1 MKPEAEEKNGE
12 KPEAA
17 EAVGNTAG
25 NAGMLLCQLISTVL
39 TLGLD

>member
-1 MKPEAEEKNGE
+1 MKPEEAEEKNGE

-25 NAGMLLCQLISTVL
+25 NAGVPVHFHCTD
-39 TLGLD
+39 GLFGLV